1 MHCFAILILS
11 ICIFDSG
18 GTVSCSP
25 ILSDLFTR
33 FLCWFV
39 KFEPRHSHLLITFQ
53 NAKAEKYLSAHLIH
67 KLNFTWTLLKLIK
80 WHYLLVKHRLT
91 SCFCCCPKA
100 ERSEMKGWHIWSLM
114 TFKVSNF
121 NIWSLFLVQ
130 TCGVP
135 TIKNVM
141 RNLTLNPGDRAK

>member
-11 ICIFDSG
+11 ICIFDSD
-18 GTVSCSP
+18 GTVSSSP

-33 FLCWFV
+33 FLCWFL
-39 KFEPRHSHLLITFQ
+39 KFEPRHSHLMITFQ
-53 NAKAEKYLSAHLIH
+53 NAKAEIYAHLIN
-67 KLNFTWTLLKLIK
+67 KLNFYLNTSQTHQMTLFIGQTQTR
-80 WHYLLVKHRLT
+80 H
-91 SCFCCCPKA
+91 FCCCPKT
-100 ERSEMKGWHIWSLM
+100 ERNEMKGWHIWAPM